1 MPQIINTN
9 IASLTA
15 QRNLN
20 KSQGSYQT
28 ALQRLSSG
36 LRINSAADDAA
47 GLAIVNRFQA
57 QVNGTNQAIKNAGD
71 GISLAQTAGSALSS
85 ITDNLQRIRELAVQS
100 ANDTNTTV
108 DRQSLQQEVNQLKQ
122 EIQNTA
128 TTTNFNGKNLLD
140 GTFQNAQFQVGAN
153 VGQTISVSLNKVD
166 TSTLGTAQSAG
177 LSGQLSKAEAAGLT
191 SNSSDTLSAQ
201 DFSINGVAV
210 GASSGSSDTAST
222 AHQSDSAIAKAAAI
236 NAVSSQSG
244 VTATADA
251 TVAKGT
257 DISLTSGTTATS
269 ATVTI
274 NGQNFTL
281 TTSAVTGSDVKNQ
294 LQNVADTINAKQ
306 DATGVTASVVQ
317 TNDGYRVDLTA
328 QDGRNIQVVSTA
340 KDANTFGLAASTTA
354 TNGKTYVG
362 TVTLNSTDGSNIT
375 LSTSN
380 GNIDNAGFE
389 AGTYS
394 GVNGG
399 AVANSEAIGASSGTG
414 SRYQLS
420 SGDLLINGIDVGAT
434 QASADTASTSD
445 NAASAI
451 SLAAAINNVSS
462 QTGVSATANANTV
475 YSGTIGTTASSF
487 SVTINGVSI
496 SGSTTTDQASNQT
509 AIIDA
514 INAKSGQTGVTAQA
528 VGSDKF
534 ELVASDGRNIS
545 VKSATA
551 ATALSTTDTVYAGSV
566 SLQSA
571 GQFTLGSLDGN
582 IANSGFQVGT
592 YGGSETGTKLE
603 NLDISTV
610 SGANAAIKAVDNAL
624 QTINSNQG
632 TLGAIQNRFTSTV
645 SNLQSLSDNLT
656 SAQSRIQDAD
666 FAAETAALSKAQV
679 LQQAGISILAQANA
693 QPKQVLSLLQ

>member
-191 SNSSDTLSAQ
+191 SSSTDTLSAQ

-251 TVAKGT
+251 TVATGT
-257 DISLTSGTTATS
+257 DITSITAATS
-269 ATVTI
+269 FSVTI
-274 NGQNFTL
+274 NGQQLTL
-281 TTSAVTGSDVKNQ
+281 SAGAASTVSDVKTQ
-294 LQNVADTINAKQ
+294 LQNVADTINSKQ
-306 DATGVTASVVQ
+306 GATGVSASVVQ
-317 TNDGYRVDLTA
+317 TNDGYRIDLTA
-328 QDGRNIQVVSTA
+328 QDGRNIQVVSTTT
-340 KDANTFGLAASTTA
+340 DASKLGLAGSTTNSA
-354 TNGKTYVG
+354 GTTYVG

-375 LSTSN
+375 LATSN

-451 SLAAAINNVSS
+451 ALAAAINNVSG
-462 QTGVSATANANTV
+462 QTGVSAQANANTV
-475 YSGTIGTTASSF
+475 YSGTIGTAASSF
-487 SVTINGVSI
+487 SVTINGVAI

-592 YGGSETGTKLE
+592 YGGSQTGTKLE

-666 FAAETAALSKAQV
+666 FAAETAKLSKAQV